1 MTGYISYRSPNEDW
15 LNAMSQF
22 VGSAVI
28 GAFAVAVSKSMI
40 EGMALKEEKFLPATV
55 ESAEGKTLRF
65 ATETRVITGTTLKR
79 WQRQGRAYLL
89 QPGGFY
95 GVEGLKPKL
104 WVVDNTIYQLDP
116 IIGYHW
122 TFLPARKE
130 DLARETIERLVK
142 EQRLLPAV
150 SGCGSG
156 EVVDIL
162 KEAAYR

>member
-15 LNAMSQF
+15 FNAISRFMGF
-22 VGSAVI
+22 AVV
-28 GAFAVAVSKSMI
+28 GAFAVAVSKSVI
-40 EGMALKEEKFLPATV
+40 ERMTPKEEKFLPATV

-95 GVEGLKPKL
+95 GAEGLKPKL

-130 DLARETIERLVK
+130 DLAQKTIERLAK
-142 EQRLLPAV
+142 EQRLPPAV
-150 SGCGSG
+150 SGGGSG